1 VPLTFRKSVEDL
13 KSQARTRLEA
23 GGVITNL
30 SEGGAAKALLDITAL
45 QIADLYDAL
54 DFQVVMSRLSSASGV
69 FLDMIGQSRGLPRGS
84 AASAV
89 VSRDDRVIRFFS
101 NTGGPIKTLL
111 PGARVAEGTLIYST
125 GSTISYQVSADAFP
139 NDVQTEIFVSAV
151 SVGTG
156 ATQNVGVGVLSS
168 HDLGAGDVE
177 VTNVEAIATA
187 QDTESD
193 ANYRFRI
200 SRALAKAAGAT
211 EDAIRL
217 AAFSVPGVASV
228 TIRPFSDGIGTLE
241 VLVVPVGNK
250 FPTDTLRAINAVVRR
265 AVAVGTR
272 VRVKAPEPI
281 ATQLTIQLE
290 FKKDVSSADRSQLR
304 EQVRQAVLSYM
315 SQISVGGQFILNE
328 LIQRVLDVSDRI
340 LDMKVL
346 LYRFRAQNHVLR
358 NVQADADELFVPDDT
373 QVNAIRII

>member
-1 VPLTFRKSVEDL
+1 MPLTFRKSVEEL
-13 KSQARTRLEA
+13 KSQARTRLQA

-30 SEGGAAKALLDITAL
+30 AEGGVAKQLLDITAL
-45 QIADLYDAL
+45 QIAELYDAL
-54 DFQVVMSRLSSASGV
+54 DFQVIMSRLTSASGI
-69 FLDMIGQSRGLPRGS
+69 FLDMLGQSRGLSRGS
-84 AASAV
+84 AAAAV
-89 VSRDDRVIRFFS
+89 VSRDDSVIKFFTL
-101 NTGGPIKTLL
+101 TGQPIKPLL
-111 PGARVAEGTLIYST
+111 PGAKVSEGTLIYST
-125 GSTISYQVSADAFP
+125 GSTISYQVSADAYP
-139 NDVQTEIFVSAV
+139 NDVQTEIFVSAI

-168 HDLGAGDVE
+168 HDLGVGDIG

-250 FPTDTLRAINAVVRR
+250 FPTDTLRAIEALVRR
-265 AVAVGTR
+265 TVAAGTR
-272 VRVKAPEPI
+272 VRVKAPESL

-290 FKKDVSSADRSQLR
+290 FK
-304 EQVRQAVLSYM
+304 
-315 SQISVGGQFILNE
+315 
-328 LIQRVLDVSDRI
+328 LI
-340 LDMKVL
+340 
-346 LYRFRAQNHVLR
+346 
-358 NVQADADELFVPDDT
+358 
-373 QVNAIRII
+373 